1 MAKNDFDKLYD
12 GIVKNAKADFIEARI
27 NNDTIITKKK
37 KKFGISI
44 GILLIIESILIY
56 FLAITK
62 NLTVAIIFCLVLIVI
77 IGLLLS
83 LMRFSENK
91 PIIGFNELYKTKVI
105 KPIIN
110 HIWRNAKYD
119 YGKCLPEEEYNAN
132 LFQEDYSIYES
143 DDYVELIDDNC
154 CFAEVNTKT
163 TNNAGENT
171 RYITCFNGI
180 AGVKKLNKNIN
191 CTFSVVSNYTFSI
204 ISPKP
209 FDIDNTK
216 FNEYYDIFMNDK
228 DKLKIFEILT
238 PDVMQDMLDKIKSD
252 GITFD
257 FAIANDKLYF
267 KIYIQNKRKAASM
280 ALFSLTGN
288 TYDSHELFECNY
300 DDPLNKDDIYESY
313 ETFQSVKNVICF
325 LTKITEDADI

>member
-1 MAKNDFDKLYD
+1 
-12 GIVKNAKADFIEARI
+12 
-27 NNDTIITKKK
+27 
-37 KKFGISI
+37 
-44 GILLIIESILIY
+44 
-56 FLAITK
+56 
-62 NLTVAIIFCLVLIVI
+62 
-77 IGLLLS
+77 
-83 LMRFSENK
+83 
-91 PIIGFNELYKTKVI
+91 
-105 KPIIN
+105 
-110 HIWRNAKYD
+110 
-119 YGKCLPEEEYNAN
+119 
-132 LFQEDYSIYES
+132 
-143 DDYVELIDDNC
+143 
-154 CFAEVNTKT
+154 
-163 TNNAGENT
+163 
-171 RYITCFNGI
+171 
-180 AGVKKLNKNIN
+180 
-191 CTFSVVSNYTFSI
+191 
-204 ISPKP
+204 
-209 FDIDNTK
+209 
-216 FNEYYDIFMNDK
+216 MNDK